1 MNTQQAQKIIQRARY
16 LLGTP
21 YKYAVKEEDIPV
33 FLDCSSFTQLVFKEV
48 LKKDIGRSTILQAT
62 HGKTIKEKNL
72 RPGDLVFFRGS
83 KGHFNDTLFPPKKYG
98 YNICIGH
105 VAIYTGDGMAIH
117 ACGHKGRVTEEF
129 LENIKDKRIRIPII
143 KRI

>member
-1 MNTQQAQKIIQRARY
+1 MNSNNAQKIITKARA

-21 YKYAVKEEDIPV
+21 YKYGVKEEDIPV
-33 FLDCSSFTQLVFKEV
+33 FLDCSSFTQILFRQV

-62 HGKTIKEKNL
+62 HGKTVLKKDL

-83 KGHFNDTLFPPKKYG
+83 KGHFNDSLFPPKKYG
-98 YNICIGH
+98 HNICIGH
-105 VAIYTGDGMAIH
+105 VALYTGNGLAIH
-117 ACGHKGRVTEEF
+117 ACGIKGKVIEEP
-129 LENIKDKRIRIPII
+129 LKAIKNTRIKIPII